1 MFTNLFQASVFNVW
15 VTPEDG
21 TVTNVCLA
29 FTEIHFQDNA
39 KVFRLIYLSNL
50 TVFLLILYFYDNLS
64 TPSSLYANFCLL
76 DSKVKSHTDFAKCL
90 YKNLHGLVENET
102 FW

>member
-1 MFTNLFQASVFNVW
+1 MFTTLFQASAFNVW

-29 FTEIHFQDNA
+29 FTEIPFLDNA
-39 KVFRLIYLSNL
+39 KVFRLINLHNL

-64 TPSSLYANFCLL
+64 TLSSLFANFCLL
-76 DSKVKSHTDFAKCL
+76 DSKLKSHTDFA
-90 YKNLHGLVENET
+90 
-102 FW
+102 